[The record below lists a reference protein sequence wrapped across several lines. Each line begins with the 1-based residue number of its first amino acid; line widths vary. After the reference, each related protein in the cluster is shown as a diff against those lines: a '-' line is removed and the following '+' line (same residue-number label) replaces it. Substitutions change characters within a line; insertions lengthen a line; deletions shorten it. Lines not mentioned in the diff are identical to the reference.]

1 VETVIANGSNTA
13 KLSSGQVEIFY
24 QLRIEDFRKVNAGEK
39 DYQLS
44 FSLE

>member
-1 VETVIANGSNTA
+1 
-13 KLSSGQVEIFY
+13 LSAGQAAIFY

-39 DYQLS
+39 NYQLS